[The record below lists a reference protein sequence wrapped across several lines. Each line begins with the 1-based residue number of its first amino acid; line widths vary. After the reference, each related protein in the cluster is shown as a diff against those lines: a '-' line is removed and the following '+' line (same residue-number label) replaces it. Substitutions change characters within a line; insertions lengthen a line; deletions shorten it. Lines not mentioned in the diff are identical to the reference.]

1 MKPYLIFI
9 ATVLVSQSANADCG
23 PPSDNPRKCYDNTNA
38 PLALVYKLFIN
49 GIFSGSLEDEE
60 YRIGRHY
67 VEAGLTPNMNS
78 DDVIRYFVP
87 KYLEIEKEVEETQN
101 RMLCLNGKPRYE
113 GDENFTIFNYMDDV
127 TLTIYEKHLFVARS
141 DLSIS
146 GLFDLDKALKE
157 YPASFVYMFAGHK
170 EIRDGSIQ
178 RIYEQATELCSGP
191 RTHGF
196 NSSRTLNEN

>member
-1 MKPYLIFI
+1 MKPLLIFVAI
-9 ATVLVSQSANADCG
+9 VLVSQSASADCM
-23 PPSDNPRKCYDNTNA
+23 PPSGNPRKCYDNTNA

-49 GIFSGSLEDEE
+49 DIFADSLEDEE
-60 YRIGRHY
+60 YRVGWHY

-78 DDVIRYFVP
+78 DDVVRYFAP
-87 KYLEIEKEVEETQN
+87 KYVEIEKEVEETQN
-101 RMLCLNGKPRYE
+101 RMLCLDGKPRYE
-113 GDENFTIFNYMDDV
+113 GAENFTIFNYMDDV

-196 NSSRTLNEN
+196 SSSRTLNEN